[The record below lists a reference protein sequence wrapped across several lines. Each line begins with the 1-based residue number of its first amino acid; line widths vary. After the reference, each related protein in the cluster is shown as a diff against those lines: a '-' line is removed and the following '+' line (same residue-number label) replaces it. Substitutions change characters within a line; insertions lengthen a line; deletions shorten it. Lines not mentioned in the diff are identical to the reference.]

1 MPIQTNSFPRELTL
15 PSPAKV
21 NLMLSVHGRR
31 ADGFHALT
39 SLVVALEF
47 GDTLTIR
54 AGGSRDV
61 LRCSDPA
68 VPLGPENL
76 VLKAAAAFR
85 SRLGRAEHF
94 EFDLDKH
101 IPMGAGLGGG
111 SGNAAVAL
119 RGMNQLSGEPFSNQ
133 VLCELAAQLGS
144 DCAFFIEGQ
153 AAWMRGRGEVI
164 EPVAAEVAERLRGT
178 RVVLFRPNFGVETAG
193 AYGRLAAG
201 APDSYEPEAAGVAR
215 LHDFIESG
223 TLGDVLFNSFEGP
236 VGSKYLAISTL
247 LAQLRAAGVKCLM
260 SGSGSCC
267 FALLEENCADVSQIE
282 EIVRDAWGEAVFW
295 VETSIC

>member
-1 MPIQTNSFPRELTL
+1 MNSSPSELTL

-31 ADGFHALT
+31 ADGFHELT
-39 SLVVALEF
+39 SMVVALGF
-47 GDTLTIR
+47 GDTLTLR
-54 AGGSRDV
+54 PGSSRDV

-85 SRLGRAEHF
+85 SRLGRAAYF
-94 EFDLDKH
+94 EFDLDKR

-111 SGNAAVAL
+111 SSNAAVAL
-119 RGMNQLSGEPFSNQ
+119 CGMNQLSGEPFTNS
-133 VLCELAAQLGS
+133 VLCELAAELGS
-144 DCAFFIEGQ
+144 DCPFFIEGR
-153 AAWMRGRGEVI
+153 AAWMSGRGEVI
-164 EPVAAEVAERLRGT
+164 EPLAAEVAERLSGT
-178 RVVLFRPNFGVETAG
+178 RVVLFRPDFGVETAS

-201 APDSYEPEAAGVAR
+201 APGSYEREAAAVAR
-215 LHDFIESG
+215 LNYFIERG
-223 TLGDVLFNSFEGP
+223 TLGDLLFNSFEGP
-236 VGSKYLAISTL
+236 VGSKYLAIPAL
-247 LAQLRAAGVKCLM
+247 LSQLRAAGVECLM

-267 FALLEENCADVSQIE
+267 FALLEKNGADVGQIE
-282 EIVRDAWGEAVFW
+282 GIVRDAWGEAVFW

>member
-1 MPIQTNSFPRELTL
+1 
-15 PSPAKV
+15 
-21 NLMLSVHGRR
+21 MLSVHGQR

-61 LRCSDPA
+61 LHCSDPA

-76 VLKAAAAFR
+76 LLKAAAAFR
-85 SRLGRAEHF
+85 SRLGRAEYF
-94 EFDLDKH
+94 EFNLNKR

-111 SGNAAVAL
+111 SSNAAVAL
-119 RGMNQLSGEPFSNQ
+119 RGMNQLAGEPFSNA
-133 VLCELAAQLGS
+133 VLCELAAELGS
-144 DCAFFIEGQ
+144 DCAFFIEGR

-193 AYGRLAAG
+193 AYGRLVAG
-201 APDSYEPEAAGVAR
+201 APGSYEPEAAGVAR
-215 LHDFIESG
+215 MQHFIESG
-223 TLGDVLFNSFEGP
+223 TLADVLFNSFEGP

-247 LAQLRAAGVKCLM
+247 LAQLRAAGVECLM

-267 FALLEENCADVSQIE
+267 FALLEENCAHVSQIE
-282 EIVRDAWGEAVFW
+282 KIVRDAWGEAVFW

>member
-1 MPIQTNSFPRELTL
+1 
-15 PSPAKV
+15 
-21 NLMLSVHGRR
+21 MLSVHGQR

-61 LRCSDPA
+61 LHCSDPA

-76 VLKAAAAFR
+76 LLKAAAAFR
-85 SRLGRAEHF
+85 SRLGRAEYF
-94 EFDLDKH
+94 EFNLNKR

-111 SGNAAVAL
+111 SSNAAVAL
-119 RGMNQLSGEPFSNQ
+119 RGMNQLAGEPFSNA
-133 VLCELAAQLGS
+133 VLCELAAELGS
-144 DCAFFIEGQ
+144 DCAFFIEGR

-193 AYGRLAAG
+193 AYGRLVAG
-201 APDSYEPEAAGVAR
+201 APGSYEPEAAGVAR
-215 LHDFIESG
+215 MQHFIESG
-223 TLGDVLFNSFEGP
+223 TLADVLFNSFEGP
-236 VGSKYLAISTL
+236 VGRKYLAISTL
-247 LAQLRAAGVKCLM
+247 LAQLRAAGVECLM

-267 FALLEENCADVSQIE
+267 FALLEENCAHVSQIE
-282 EIVRDAWGEAVFW
+282 KIVRDAWGEAVFW

>member
-1 MPIQTNSFPRELTL
+1 
-15 PSPAKV
+15 
-21 NLMLSVHGRR
+21 MLSVHGQR

-61 LRCSDPA
+61 LHCSDPA

-76 VLKAAAAFR
+76 LLKAAAAFR
-85 SRLGRAEHF
+85 SRLGRAEYF
-94 EFDLDKH
+94 EFNLNKR

-119 RGMNQLSGEPFSNQ
+119 RGMNQLAGEPFSNA
-133 VLCELAAQLGS
+133 VLCELAAELGS
-144 DCAFFIEGQ
+144 DCAFFIEGR

-164 EPVAAEVAERLRGT
+164 EPVAAEIAERLRGT

-193 AYGRLAAG
+193 AYGRLVAG
-201 APDSYEPEAAGVAR
+201 APGSYEPEAAGVAR
-215 LHDFIESG
+215 MQHFIESG
-223 TLGDVLFNSFEGP
+223 TLADVLFNSFEGP

-247 LAQLRAAGVKCLM
+247 LAQLRAAGVECLM

-267 FALLEENCADVSQIE
+267 FALLEENCAHVSQIE
-282 EIVRDAWGEAVFW
+282 KIVRDAWGEAVFW

>member
-1 MPIQTNSFPRELTL
+1 
-15 PSPAKV
+15 
-21 NLMLSVHGRR
+21 MLSVHGQR

-61 LRCSDPA
+61 LHCSDPA

-76 VLKAAAAFR
+76 LLKAAAAFR
-85 SRLGRAEHF
+85 SRLGRAEYF
-94 EFDLDKH
+94 EFNLNKR

-119 RGMNQLSGEPFSNQ
+119 RGMNQLAGEPFSNA
-133 VLCELAAQLGS
+133 VLCELAAELGS
-144 DCAFFIEGQ
+144 DCAFFIEGR

-193 AYGRLAAG
+193 AYGRLVAG
-201 APDSYEPEAAGVAR
+201 APGSYEPEAAGVAR
-215 LHDFIESG
+215 MQHFIESG
-223 TLGDVLFNSFEGP
+223 TLADVLFNSFEGP
-236 VGSKYLAISTL
+236 VGRKYLAISTL
-247 LAQLRAAGVKCLM
+247 LAQLRAAGVECLM

-267 FALLEENCADVSQIE
+267 FALLEENCAHVSQIE
-282 EIVRDAWGEAVFW
+282 KIVRDAWGEAVFW

>member
-1 MPIQTNSFPRELTL
+1 
-15 PSPAKV
+15 
-21 NLMLSVHGRR
+21 MLSVHGQR

-61 LRCSDPA
+61 LHCSDPA

-85 SRLGRAEHF
+85 SRLGRAEYF
-94 EFDLDKH
+94 EFNLNKR

-119 RGMNQLSGEPFSNQ
+119 RGMNQLAGEPFSNA
-133 VLCELAAQLGS
+133 VLCELAAELGS
-144 DCAFFIEGQ
+144 DCAFFIEGR

-193 AYGRLAAG
+193 AYGRLVAG
-201 APDSYEPEAAGVAR
+201 APGSYEPEAAGVAR
-215 LHDFIESG
+215 MQHFIESG
-223 TLGDVLFNSFEGP
+223 TLADVLFNSFEGP

-247 LAQLRAAGVKCLM
+247 LAQLRAAGVECLM

-267 FALLEENCADVSQIE
+267 FALLEENCAHVSQIE
-282 EIVRDAWGEAVFW
+282 KIVRDAWGEAVFW

>member
-1 MPIQTNSFPRELTL
+1 
-15 PSPAKV
+15 
-21 NLMLSVHGRR
+21 MLSVHGRR

-54 AGGSRDV
+54 AGGSADV

-76 VLKAAAAFR
+76 VMKAAAAFR
-85 SRLGRAEHF
+85 ARLGRAVHF
-94 EFDLDKH
+94 EFDLDKR

-119 RGMNQLSGEPFSNQ
+119 RGMNQLVGEPFTNA
-133 VLCELAAQLGS
+133 VLFELAAELGS
-144 DCAFFIEGQ
+144 DCPFFIEGKP
-153 AAWMRGRGEVI
+153 AWMRGRGEVI
-164 EPVAAEVAERLRGT
+164 EPLEAGLAEQLRGT
-178 RVVLFRPNFGVETAG
+178 RLVLFRPDFGVETAA
-193 AYGRLAAG
+193 AYSRLVAG
-201 APDSYEPEAAGVAR
+201 APDSYESEAAGVAR
-215 LHDFIESG
+215 MARFIETG
-223 TLGDVLFNSFEGP
+223 VLADVLYNSFEAP
-236 VGSKYLAISTL
+236 VGEKYLAISTL
-247 LAQLRAAGVKCLM
+247 LARLRASGVDCLM

-267 FALLEENCADVSQIE
+267 FALLQEGASSANIE

-295 VETSIC
+295 VETSIR

>member
-1 MPIQTNSFPRELTL
+1 
-15 PSPAKV
+15 
-21 NLMLSVHGRR
+21 MLSVHGRR

-47 GDTLTIR
+47 GDMLTIR
-54 AGGSRDV
+54 EGAVADV

-76 VLKAAAAFR
+76 VLKAAVAFR
-85 SRLGRAEHF
+85 ARLGREVFF
-94 EFDLDKH
+94 EFDLDKR

-119 RGMNQLSGEPFSNQ
+119 RGMNQLSGEPFTSE
-133 VLCELAAQLGS
+133 VLCELAAELGS
-144 DCAFFIEGQ
+144 DCPFFIEG
-153 AAWMRGRGEVI
+153 APAWMRGRGEVI
-164 EPVAAEVAERLRGT
+164 EPLEAALAERLRGT
-178 RVVLFRPNFGVETAG
+178 RLVLFRPDFGVETAW

-201 APDSYEPEAAGVAR
+201 APESYESESAGVAR
-215 LHDFIESG
+215 LERFVETG
-223 TLGDVLFNSFEGP
+223 ALGDVLYNSFEAP

-247 LAQLRAAGVKCLM
+247 LEQLRASGVACLM

-267 FALLEENCADVSQIE
+267 FALLEKDGVDAAEIE